1 MFVSTAQFGAGH
13 EIRFDHKIDK
23 IDESGDRRHRGA
35 SQYAH
40 VDYSRRETPIT
51 EI

>member
-13 EIRFDHKIDK
+13 EIRFDHKID
-23 IDESGDRRHRGA
+23 ESGDCRHRGA

>member
-1 MFVSTAQFGAGH
+1 VSTAQFGAGH
-13 EIRFDHKIDK
+13 EIRFDHKID
-23 IDESGDRRHRGA
+23 ESGDCRHHSA

-40 VDYSRRETPIT
+40 VDYPRRETPIT